1 MWDQSASDFGN
12 GTMAG
17 GFFNAGTP
25 GGTVNTPGEKKGGA
39 QRAHNIIPVNIKDI
53 LDAIDEKLKIEDTE
67 AHMVTFVGTVEQ
79 IESKQTN
86 VSYTVRDDTG
96 SIEVV
101 QWIEGEGNVQSP
113 FQVVEGNFCRVVG
126 SIRQTQ
132 DRRHVM
138 AFRVAKLTTANEIT
152 THLLETQWVR
162 MKLRQMKR
170 KMGEGTGQSMNNSVT
185 GGGMTGPLAS
195 SSSATSNVAN
205 GIMSGLSSFQS
216 MVYTIIQATTAETGM
231 EKSQIYNSVRG
242 RMIPRDVDAALE
254 FLCSEGHI
262 YSTVDEDH
270 FKSTDS

>member
-12 GTMAG
+12 GSMAG

-25 GGTVNTPGEKKGGA
+25 GGTVNTPGEKKGSGA

-53 LDAIDEKLKIEDTE
+53 LDAEDEKLKIEDTE

-79 IESKQTN
+79 IDSKQTN
-86 VSYTVRDDTG
+86 VTYTVRDDSG
-96 SIEVV
+96 AIEVV
-101 QWIEGEGNVQSP
+101 QWIEGEGNATSNI
-113 FQVVEGNFCRVVG
+113 QVMEGNFCRVVG

-138 AFRVAKLTTANEIT
+138 AFRVAKLNSANEIT
-152 THLLETQWVR
+152 THLLETQWIR

-170 KMGEGTGQSMNNSVT
+170 KMGQPMNNST
-185 GGGMTGPLAS
+185 IGAGMTGPLAS
-195 SSSATSNVAN
+195 SSSATSNTAN
-205 GIMSGLSSFQS
+205 GITGLSAFQS

-242 RMIPRDVDAALE
+242 KMSPRDVDAALE

>member
-1 MWDQSASDFGN
+1 MWDQSGSEFGN
-12 GTMAG
+12 PMAG
-17 GFFNAGTP
+17 GFFTGTP
-25 GGTVNTPGEKKGGA
+25 GGGQPTPGEKKGGA
-39 QRAHNIIPVNIKDI
+39 QRAHNIVPVNIKDI
-53 LDAIDEKLKIEDTE
+53 LDAVDEKLKIEDTE

-96 SIEVV
+96 SIEVI
-101 QWIEGEGNVQSP
+101 QWIEGEGNAVAHI
-113 FQVVEGNFCRVVG
+113 QVMEGNFCRVVG
-126 SIRQTQ
+126 SIRQTN

-138 AFRVAKLTTANEIT
+138 AFRVANLTTANEIT

-170 KMGEGTGQSMNNSVT
+170 KMGQPMNNSSVV
-185 GGGMTGPLAS
+185 GAGMTGPLAS
-195 SSSATSNVAN
+195 LSNPSSAS
-205 GIMSGLSSFQS
+205 GIPGGLSSYQAL
-216 MVYTIIQATTAETGM
+216 VYTIIQATTAETGM
-231 EKSQIYNSVRG
+231 EKSQIYNSVKG
-242 RMIPRDVDAALE
+242 KMGQRDVDAALE